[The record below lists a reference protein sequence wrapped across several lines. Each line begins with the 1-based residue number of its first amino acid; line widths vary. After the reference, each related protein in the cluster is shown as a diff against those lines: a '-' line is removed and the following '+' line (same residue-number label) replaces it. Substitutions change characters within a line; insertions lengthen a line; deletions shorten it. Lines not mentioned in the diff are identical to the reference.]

1 MKFTVADLLDQLPL
15 NEALPIAQLEKALSL
30 SATVD
35 KQQLRIGIHGL
46 IKLGLLDDTEAGL
59 MRLETPELIPAR
71 LRCSSKGF
79 CFALRE
85 DGGEDIYIRDH
96 QLNHAWNGDR
106 VLVRVTREGGRR
118 RSPEGGVQCILE
130 RQTTSLLAQLEQQAE
145 RLVATPL
152 DDRLLT
158 SIELPAEDEAHL
170 DPEQNSVVEVA
181 IDRYPVAQFAP
192 LGHVARRLPVNG
204 GEEADLE
211 LLLTKHHLNSRP
223 AAPRAVLKNL
233 TDKERTDL
241 SELPALLIELWQGRE
256 APGLPALS
264 AVEREG
270 GGWTLWVHS
279 PAIAERLTAGSGLDL
294 WLRQQADAIC
304 LGNQWLPMLSPS
316 LAKAAAFKVG
326 HTQAAVSVALEL
338 DPDGALRHFRFCR
351 SLIKPAASIDST
363 AMQALAERKPNSR
376 TTPVALKA
384 LKPYLAQLETLVAI
398 TGLLRQRRI
407 AAGSIDLELPLP
419 AIDSLGDLAV
429 GAADAALE
437 GWLVALS
444 DTSPVALLRECSLLA
459 DRAYGSHLK
468 ALELPAIYAINPA
481 ADAAELNE
489 VARTA
494 LALEIP
500 LELSEEGNA
509 NAPELARVFANTDR
523 SRSLQQQLEDVIKPV
538 QLSQSPGSHVL
549 AGLPTE
555 AAAVAPACCPGLHYA
570 DLWNQQLLILLLSEG
585 KDRPSVRHKTC
596 VDLTSDSC
604 HGQIDWPLLAPS
616 LLNPAKE
623 ALLQGLVQKL
633 NGRRRFLAELQ
644 ADVVAMAQARQAE
657 PLVGKILPGII
668 SGVQSYGFFVEVP
681 PSNVEG
687 LVHVSSLKDD
697 WYEYRS
703 RQNRL
708 VGRKNRRS
716 YMLGDSVEVEIQKVD
731 ALRHQIDLAVVLP
744 EGYEDTDSG
753 AATGSDQDPELLGLP
768 SED

>member
-118 RSPEGGVQCILE
+118 RSPEGGVQCILL
-130 RQTTSLLAQLEQQAE
+130 RQTTSLLAQLEQQAD

-158 SIELPAEDEAHL
+158 SIELPAEDQVHL

-233 TDKERTDL
+233 PDKERTDL
-241 SELPALLIELWQGRE
+241 SELPVLLIDLWKGRE

-304 LGNQWLPMLSPS
+304 LGNQWLPMLTPS
-316 LAKAAAFKVG
+316 LSKAAAFKVG

-376 TTPVALKA
+376 TTPLALKA
-384 LKPYLAQLETLVAI
+384 LKPHLAQLETLVAI
-398 TGLLRQRRI
+398 TGSLRQRRI

-437 GWLVALS
+437 GWLVALA

-468 ALELPAIYAINPA
+468 ALELPAIYAINAA

-523 SRSLQQQLEDVIKPV
+523 SRSLQQQLKDVIRPI
-538 QLSQSPGSHVL
+538 QLSQSPGTHVL
-549 AGLPTE
+549 AGLATE
-555 AAAVAPACCPGLHYA
+555 AAAVAPACFPGLHYA

-744 EGYEDTDSG
+744 EGYDETDSG
-753 AATGSDQDPELLGLP
+753 SAPGSDQDPELLGLP